1 MPVGPIEVGRHHHY
15 QESAREESDMGATLG
30 QVFFVLSLLF
40 SKVVNQFSGDAK
52 IGGSALRVH

>member
-1 MPVGPIEVGRHHHY
+1 MEVGLHHHY
-15 QESAREESDMGATLG
+15 QENAREESDGGATLG

-40 SKVVNQFSGDAK
+40 SKVVNQFSGGAK